1 MSTHIETIYIHMC
14 RIWIFA
20 KIFDPFDGDEIRH
33 VFFLPGYPYMTGQR
47 HAEHLQFFWAIV
59 GVGSGRITGNCKGNY

>member
-1 MSTHIETIYIHMC
+1 MC

-33 VFFLPGYPYMTGQR
+33 VFFSSRVPPKMTGQR
-47 HAEHLQFFWAIV
+47 HAEHLQFFWAI
-59 GVGSGRITGNCKGNY
+59 GVGSGRIKGNCKGNY